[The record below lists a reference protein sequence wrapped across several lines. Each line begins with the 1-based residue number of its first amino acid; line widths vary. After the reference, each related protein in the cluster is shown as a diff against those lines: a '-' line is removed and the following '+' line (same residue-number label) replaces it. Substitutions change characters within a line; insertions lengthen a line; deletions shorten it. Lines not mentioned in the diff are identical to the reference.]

1 MSNEEEYVVVKLFN
15 GEEVMGVIERIDDEF
30 ITMHNPIQLH
40 RSISPNGHT
49 WIVCSDY
56 LMFSY
61 GSVLDLKQ
69 SDVIFYKTDVTEA
82 VIENYQMYI
91 KNVET
96 VHEVQHDNE
105 KKLREYAE
113 HIRLLAK
120 EDKQTVH

>member
-15 GEEVMGVIERIDDEF
+15 GEEIMGIIERIDDQF
-30 ITMHNPIQLH
+30 ITMSHPVQLH

-56 LMFSY
+56 LMFSH
-61 GSVLDLKQ
+61 GNVLDFKQ
-69 SDVIFYKTDVTEA
+69 SDVVFYRTDLTDA
-82 VIENYQMYI
+82 VIQNYDMYI

-96 VHEVQHDNE
+96 VHEVEKDNE

-113 HIRLLAK
+113 HIRLLAQD
-120 EDKQTVH
+120 DKQTVH